1 MIYTLTLNPAVDYRM
16 SICNIEYGATNRATS
31 EQLSFGG
38 KGINVSKVLKNLGI
52 ESVALGFCA
61 GFTGDALLAHL
72 DEYGIKHDFIKVGR
86 GNTRINVKLS
96 DAENRETEINASGPE
111 VTATE
116 KQQLFE
122 KLKNYVTDGDI
133 VILSGSVPK
142 GVGNEIYS
150 DIMRML
156 SARRISFVVD
166 ATGELLKNTLEYK
179 PFLIKPNIS
188 ELCGLLGRKLSSK
201 EEVVAAA
208 KELKSKGA
216 QNVLVSMG
224 GDGALLVDERGEVL
238 SVPAHK
244 GKVINTVGSGD
255 SMVAGFVA
263 GSEKSGEYALALG
276 NACGGAT
283 AFSEGLATKAAAESL
298 LKNQLN
304 II

>member
-16 SICNIEYGATNRATS
+16 NICNIEYGDTNRSMS
-31 EQLSFGG
+31 EQISFGG

-52 ESVALGFCA
+52 DSIALGFCA

-72 DEYGIKHDFIKVGR
+72 DEYGVKHDFVRLGH
-86 GNTRINVKLS
+86 GNTRINLKLS

-111 VTATE
+111 VTEAE

-122 KLKNYVTDGDI
+122 KLKACVTDGDT

-142 GVGNEIYS
+142 GVGDEIYS
-150 DIMRML
+150 DIMSML
-156 SARRISFVVD
+156 SSRQLRFVVD
-166 ATGELLKNTLEYK
+166 ATGKLLKNTLEHK

-188 ELCGLLGRKLSSK
+188 ELCGLVGRKISSK
-201 EEVVAAA
+201 EEVTAAA
-208 KELKSKGA
+208 KELKSRGA

-224 GDGALLVDERGEVL
+224 GEGALLVDERGELL
-238 SVPAHK
+238 SAPAHK
-244 GKVINTVGSGD
+244 GKAISTVGAGD

-263 GSEKSGEYALALG
+263 GSVRSGEYAFALG

-283 AFSEGLATKAAAESL
+283 AFSDGLATKDLVEKL
-298 LKNQLN
+298 LKNGS
-304 II
+304 I